1 MKALILLYHRVAL
14 PGADPWALCVSPEH
28 FSEHMEVLRRIA
40 YPCSLS
46 ELVRAHAANSIPE
59 NAVAVTFDDGYLDNL
74 THARSILEEHDVPA
88 TIFVCS
94 GAVGRRQEFWWDQL
108 ERALLRSPKKLP
120 ERLELDIDGKRMTWS
135 LEEDDR
141 LGDSYDWRARHPFR
155 RAVSRSLF
163 YSVWEHL
170 RALPPPAQADA
181 MRQIRLWSGTPN
193 KARWDYRTLDADAL
207 VKMADSHLIAI
218 GSHTV
223 NHPLLPAHPRE
234 FRRLEIL
241 NGRSE
246 LQDVIGRPVQHF
258 AYPYGGYDQT
268 TVDILREEGFA
279 SACTTVDRGVTPRS
293 FAHEL
298 PRVTVRDWTSEQ
310 FRKVIQEKLSN
321 AGATFWAYRAG
332 LAMEEA
338 LNPYISDKIKNK
350 TVLIIH
356 PAWHSCG
363 SHAVFCCQSKAYK
376 ALGARVISLAVG
388 TTASYHSSNRV
399 FWNRYYGRTADLAA
413 DARFHTG
420 PRRSAFMRPSSIRAI
435 LKNLFADYA
444 QQRAGLAELSPIQP
458 ELFASDIALV
468 HCNHYFNMPIALRFR
483 ATREIP
489 ILLETH
495 DVQAR
500 QYELRGVK
508 ALFRNRRDSFEK
520 LLKSELS
527 HCAMADYLIHINAE
541 EMSFFSD
548 RIPGKPHTLLYPCIS
563 ALYPCMPVVAHMTGA
578 QQFFLIVASAN
589 YPNFLSVKWFLTD
602 VLPLVPS
609 INVKIVGNVDLEFKR
624 KTPELYCKYKHIFV
638 GSVENLATYYHDTFG
653 VLIPTIEGHG
663 LSIKTVEAMAT
674 NRTIIATPR
683 AFRGIDIDLS
693 RISNVQVVE
702 TAADFAAA
710 IMAQLNSVAPQI
722 NGNSFLS
729 RGLEKDNEKFDV
741 AAKSLRTSQQI
752 VKELFSFDHYVKE
765 LGAIIERVVP

>member
-40 YPCSLS
+40 YPCTLS

-74 THARSILEEHDVPA
+74 TNARPILEEHDVPA

-108 ERALLRSPKKLP
+108 ERALLRSPEKLP

-141 LGDSYDWRARHPFR
+141 LGDGHDWRARHPLPH
-155 RAVSRSLF
+155 AVSRSLF

-170 RALPPPAQADA
+170 RALPPAAQADA

-193 KARWDYRTLDADAL
+193 EARWDYRTLDADDL
-207 VKMADSHLIAI
+207 VKMADSRLIAI
-218 GSHTV
+218 GAHTV

-246 LQDVIGRPVQHF
+246 LQDVIGRPVRHF
-258 AYPYGGYDQT
+258 AYPYGDYDQT

-279 SACTTVDRGVTPRS
+279 SACTTVDRAVTPRS
-293 FAHEL
+293 VAHEL
-298 PRVTVRDWTSEQ
+298 PRVMVHDWTSEQ
-310 FRKVIQEKLSN
+310 FRKVIQEKLSD
-321 AGATFWAYRAG
+321 ADAISGTYQVGFT
-332 LAMEEA
+332 MEQA
-338 LNPYISDKIKNK
+338 PNPYISDKIKNK

-376 ALGARVISLAVG
+376 ALGAKVISLAVG
-388 TTASYHSSNRV
+388 TTLSHHSSNCV
-399 FWNRYYGRTADLAA
+399 FWNRYYSRTADLIA

-420 PRRSAFMRPSSIRAI
+420 PSRSAFMRPSSIRAI

-468 HCNHYFNMPIALRFR
+468 HCNHYFNMPFALRFR

-500 QYELRGVK
+500 QYELRGAK

-541 EMSFFSD
+541 EMSLFSD
-548 RIPGKPHTLLYPCIS
+548 PLPGKPHALLYPCIPV
-563 ALYPCMPVVAHMTGA
+563 LYPCMPVVAETRA
-578 QQFFLIVASAN
+578 QQFFLIVASA
-589 YPNFLSVKWFLTD
+589 
-602 VLPLVPS
+602 
-609 INVKIVGNVDLEFKR
+609 
-624 KTPELYCKYKHIFV
+624 
-638 GSVENLATYYHDTFG
+638 
-653 VLIPTIEGHG
+653 
-663 LSIKTVEAMAT
+663 
-674 NRTIIATPR
+674 IIQ
-683 AFRGIDIDLS
+683 
-693 RISNVQVVE
+693 IS
-702 TAADFAAA
+702 
-710 IMAQLNSVAPQI
+710 
-722 NGNSFLS
+722 
-729 RGLEKDNEKFDV
+729 
-741 AAKSLRTSQQI
+741 
-752 VKELFSFDHYVKE
+752 
-765 LGAIIERVVP
+765 

>member
-1 MKALILLYHRVAL
+1 MKALILLYHRVAS
-14 PGADPWALCVSPEH
+14 PGVDPWALCVSPEH

-40 YPCSLS
+40 HPCTLS
-46 ELVRAHAANSIPE
+46 ELVRAHAANSIPK

-74 THARSILEEHDVPA
+74 TNARPILEDHDVPA

-108 ERALLRSPKKLP
+108 ERVLLRSPEKLP

-135 LEEDDR
+135 LEEDDG
-141 LGDSYDWRARHPFR
+141 LGDGHDWRDARHPLPH
-155 RAVSRSLF
+155 AVSRSMF
-163 YSVWEHL
+163 HSVWEHL
-170 RALPPPAQADA
+170 RALPPAAQADA
-181 MRQIRLWSGTPN
+181 MRQICLWSGTPN
-193 KARWDYRTLDADAL
+193 EARWDYRTVDADDL
-207 VKMADSHLIAI
+207 VKIADSRLIAI
-218 GSHTV
+218 GAHTV
-223 NHPLLPAHPRE
+223 NHPLLSAHPRE

-246 LQDVIGRPVQHF
+246 LQDVIGGPVRHF
-258 AYPYGGYDQT
+258 AYPYGDYDET
-268 TVDILREEGFA
+268 TVDILREAGFA
-279 SACTTVDRGVTPRS
+279 SACTTVDRAVTPRS

-298 PRVTVRDWTSEQ
+298 PRVMVHDWTGEQ
-310 FRKVIQEKLSN
+310 LQKVIREKLSD
-321 AGATFWAYRAG
+321 ADAISGPYRVG
-332 LAMEEA
+332 FAMEQA
-338 LNPYISDKIKNK
+338 PKPIADKIKNK

-363 SHAVFCCQSKAYK
+363 SHAVFCCQSKAYQ
-376 ALGARVISLAVG
+376 ALGAKVISLAVG
-388 TTASYHSSNRV
+388 TTLSHHSSNRV
-399 FWNRYYGRTADLAA
+399 FWNRYYSLTADLIA

-420 PRRSAFMRPSSIRAI
+420 PSRLAFTRPSSISAI

-444 QQRAGLAELSPIQP
+444 QQRAGLAEISPIQS
-458 ELFASDIALV
+458 ELFGSDIALV

-483 ATREIP
+483 AKGGMP

-500 QYELRGVK
+500 QYELRGAK

-527 HCAMADYLIHINAE
+527 YCAMADYLIHINVD
-541 EMSFFSD
+541 EMSLFSD
-548 RIPGKPHTLLYPCIS
+548 RLPGKPHAL
-563 ALYPCMPVVAHMTGA
+563 LYPCMPVLYPCMPVLAGMTRA

-602 VLPLVPS
+602 VLPLIQNV
-609 INVKIVGNVDLEFKR
+609 NVKIVGNVDLEFR
-624 KTPELYCKYKHIFV
+624 YKTPELYSKYKDIFV
-638 GSVENLATYYHDTFG
+638 GQVDNLARYYSETVA

-674 NRTIIATPR
+674 NRTIIATPK

-693 RISNVQVVE
+693 IISNVQIVQS
-702 TAADFAAA
+702 ASDFAAA
-710 IMAQLNSVAPQI
+710 IMAQLNSVTSVQ
-722 NGNSFLS
+722 
-729 RGLEKDNEKFDV
+729 RGRGKEKFDV
-741 AAKSLRTSQQI
+741 GPKSFRTSKQI
-752 VKELFSFDHYVKE
+752 VKELFSFDHYLKKLV
-765 LGAIIERVVP
+765 GIIERSIL

>member
-1 MKALILLYHRVAL
+1 MKGLILLYHRVASS
-14 PGADPWALCVSPEH
+14 GADPWALCVSPEH

-40 YPCSLS
+40 YPCTLS

-74 THARSILEEHDVPA
+74 TNARPILEEHDVPA

-94 GAVGRRQEFWWDQL
+94 GAVGRQQEFWWDQL
-108 ERALLRSPKKLP
+108 ERALLRSPENLP
-120 ERLELDIDGKRMTWS
+120 ERLELDIDGKRMIWS

-141 LGDSYDWRARHPFR
+141 LGNGHDWRAMHPLPH
-155 RAVSRSLF
+155 AVSRSLF

-170 RALPPPAQADA
+170 KALPPVAQADA

-193 KARWDYRTLDADAL
+193 EARWDYRTLDADDL
-207 VKMADSHLIAI
+207 VKMADSRLIAI
-218 GSHTV
+218 GAHTV
-223 NHPLLPAHPRE
+223 NHPRLPAHPRE

-246 LQDVIGRPVQHF
+246 LQDVIGRPVRHF
-258 AYPYGGYDQT
+258 AYPYGDYDQM

-279 SACTTVDRGVTPRS
+279 SACTTVDRAVTTRS
-293 FAHEL
+293 FAYEL
-298 PRVTVRDWTSEQ
+298 PRVMVPDWTGEQ

-321 AGATFWAYRAG
+321 ADAMSGAYRLG
-332 LAMEEA
+332 FVMEQA
-338 LNPYISDKIKNK
+338 ANRYISDKIKNK

-376 ALGARVISLAVG
+376 ALGAKVISLAVG
-388 TTASYHSSNRV
+388 TTLSHHSSNRV
-399 FWNRYYGRTADLAA
+399 FWNHYYSRTPDLIA

-420 PRRSAFMRPSSIRAI
+420 PSRSAFMRPSSISAI

-444 QQRAGLAELSPIQP
+444 QQRAGLAEISPIQP
-458 ELFASDIALV
+458 ELFVRDIALV
-468 HCNHYFNMPIALRFR
+468 HCNHYFNMPIAVRFT
-483 ATREIP
+483 ATKETP

-500 QYELRGVK
+500 QYELRGAK

-527 HCAMADYLIHINAE
+527 HCAMADYLIHINAD
-541 EMSFFSD
+541 EMSLFSD
-548 RIPGKPHTLLYPCIS
+548 RLPGKPHALLYPCIPV
-563 ALYPCMPVVAHMTGA
+563 LYPCIPVLVETTRAE
-578 QQFFLIVASAN
+578 QFFLIVASAN

-602 VLPLVPS
+602 VLPLIQS
-609 INVKIVGNVDLEFKR
+609 INVKIVGNIDLQFSN
-624 KTPELYCKYKHIFV
+624 KTPELYSKYRDIFLGQV
-638 GSVENLATYYHDTFG
+638 DNLASYYSETTAI
-653 VLIPTIEGHG
+653 LIPTIEGHG

-693 RISNVQVVE
+693 RISNVQVAE
-702 TAADFAAA
+702 SAADFAAA
-710 IMAQLNSVAPQI
+710 IMAKLNSATLC
-722 NGNSFLS
+722 NSWKRTIRCRNQTFYDLATN
-729 RGLEKDNEKFDV
+729 RGE
-741 AAKSLRTSQQI
+741 TI
-752 VKELFSFDHYVKE
+752 LF
-765 LGAIIERVVP
+765 